1 MARVSLSDVD
11 SQTKIAWPDF
21 DPYSAS
27 RLVVMARIDA
37 LIAQGRVID
46 APLSFGNG

>member
-1 MARVSLSDVD
+1 MARVGLSDVD

-27 RLVVMARIDA
+27 GLLVMARIDA

>member
-21 DPYSAS
+21 DPYLA
-27 RLVVMARIDA
+27 RGQLVMARIDA
-37 LIAQGRVID
+37 LVAQGRVID